1 MSSEEW
7 MVDIKNPHRVPITI
21 YSDWPHLNGQVLR
34 PNSGLRTSYEIEDG
48 YELYVSQLYRIKSNE
63 MPRLYVG
70 YCIKD

>member
-7 MVDIKNPHRVPITI
+7 MVDIKNPHGVPITI
-21 YSDWPHLNGQVLR
+21 YSDWHHLNGIVLR

-48 YELYVSQLYRIKSNE
+48 YELYVSQLYRIRTNE

-70 YCIKD
+70 YRIKD

>member
-1 MSSEEW
+1 MSSEMW
-7 MVDIKNPHRVPITI
+7 HMDIANPYQVPITI
-21 YSDWPHLNGQVLR
+21 YSDWHHLNDIVLR

-48 YELYVSQLYRIKSNE
+48 YELYISRLYRVKPNE